1 MRLRVLRSIRDGSM
15 NEEETKRL
23 VPVRRGPTILLVE
36 DDFELRELLAL
47 VLRNDGYTVIEAEDG
62 DDALEWLGLGA
73 LEGEPQ
79 RRPALIVTDV
89 CLPFL
94 SGLDLLEGLSAVT
107 RSLPIV
113 LITGARD
120 PATHQKALALGALC
134 VLEKPFQMSDFRS
147 VVRSAIRQHEHASN
161 ATDDFHVA

>member
-1 MRLRVLRSIRDGSM
+1 MQLRVLRSLRDDSTQ
-15 NEEETKRL
+15 EDLKRL

-47 VLRNDGYTVIEAEDG
+47 VLRNDGFTVIEAEDG

-79 RRPALIVTDV
+79 RWPALIVTDV

-94 SGLDLLEGLSAVT
+94 SGLDLLEGLSSVT
-107 RSLPIV
+107 GSLPIV
-113 LITGARD
+113 LITGAKD
-120 PATHQKALALGALC
+120 ADMHEKALALGALC
-134 VLEKPFQMSDFRS
+134 VLEKPFLLSDFRS
-147 VVRSAIRQHEHASN
+147 VVRSALRRHAHASV
-161 ATDDFHVA
+161 AAEDSHVA